1 MSQDFAAIAN
11 MFNANAQI
19 FDKAT
24 KGVPA
29 EKWLARPGDGS
40 NHLAWI
46 AGHVVVHRA
55 MVGKI
60 LGLQWSAP
68 WEKLFARGAQ
78 LVEPEQYPDAA
89 EIQRS
94 FQEVSQK
101 VASALPNVSEE
112 MLKKPVE
119 KGKASLDGTVGG
131 TIALLCLHESFHVG
145 QMSYLRKWLGHGQA
159 VG

>member
-1 MSQDFAAIAN
+1 MSQDFGTIAS
-11 MFNANAQI
+11 MFKANSQI
-19 FDKAT
+19 FEKAT
-24 KGVPA
+24 QGVPA
-29 EKWLARPGDGS
+29 EEWLTRPGDGS

-68 WEKLFARGAQ
+68 WEQLFARGAQ
-78 LVEPEQYPDAA
+78 LVEPQRYPDAA
-89 EIQRS
+89 EIRRS
-94 FQEVSQK
+94 FQELSEK
-101 VASALPNVSEE
+101 VATALPNASEE

-119 KGKASLDGTVGG
+119 KGKPSLDGTVGG

-145 QMSYLRKWLGHGQA
+145 QMSYVRKWLGHGQT

>member
-1 MSQDFAAIAN
+1 MSQDFATIAN

-19 FDKAT
+19 FEKAT
-24 KGVPA
+24 QGVPS
-29 EKWLARPGDGS
+29 EKWLTRPGDGS

-55 MVGKI
+55 KVGKI

-78 LVEPEQYPDAA
+78 LVGPEQYPDAA
-89 EIQRS
+89 EIRRS
-94 FQEVSQK
+94 FQELSAKVST
-101 VASALPNVSEE
+101 ALPNVSAET
-112 MLKKPVE
+112 LKQPVA
-119 KGKASLDGTVGG
+119 KGQASLDGTVGG

-145 QMSYLRKWLGHGQA
+145 QMSYLRKWLGHGQS